1 MFVFLRYFNIYKK
14 RSILID
20 FSDKRYTY
28 SVGTHHESKVIWI
41 SFEKD
46 KELIAHLRAQTKARW
61 SATKKKWYVA
71 DTRRHRALFGLSE
84 EITGKAVL
92 AKIHL
97 INLPE
102 FKRFQEH
109 LVLKGYSANTLR
121 TYSTEFAQLLY
132 VMKGNPIQ
140 ELTTER
146 LRSYFLYC
154 HEKLKLSESE
164 IHSRMNAVKFYFEQV
179 LHRQKMFFD
188 IPRPKKKLLLP
199 KMLNKAEI
207 KKIIAATENPKHAL
221 ILKVCYGMGLRV
233 SEVVAL
239 KLSDIDSAEMLV
251 RIEQGKGKKD
261 RIAVLP
267 ESLLPELREYYLNY
281 RPKVYLFEGQEGG
294 AYSVRSA
301 QAVFKKA
308 MEKAGIKKKVGIHGL
323 RHSFATHLMETGTDI
338 RFIQELLGHNSIKT
352 TQIYTHVTDLSKSK
366 IKSPLDSL

>member
-1 MFVFLRYFNIYKK
+1 M
-14 RSILID
+14 ID

-323 RHSFATHLMETGTDI
+323 RHSFATHLLETGTDI
-338 RFIQELLGHNSIKT
+338 RFIQELLGHHSIKT